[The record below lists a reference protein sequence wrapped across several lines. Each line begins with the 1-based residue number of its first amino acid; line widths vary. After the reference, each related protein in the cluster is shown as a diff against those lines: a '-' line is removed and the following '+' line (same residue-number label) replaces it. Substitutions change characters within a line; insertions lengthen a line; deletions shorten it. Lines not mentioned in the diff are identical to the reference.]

1 MCCAFEI
8 ECATLRR
15 KGNKLTTL
23 LKIYQKYN
31 PYLDEQVCLAHVI
44 NTLVSN
50 RFMISKTEI
59 YYAFKKNYN
68 RDFHGDVSSYLN
80 WLYSLAQ
87 PSQKTPNNSISEQKQ
102 AQNRGFFDLDE
113 LGSINTPKSQNKA
126 QNNNILCRENFL
138 QRSLSNPSRLT
149 KNSFGGC
156 EYFNIK
162 TQEFLK

>member
-1 MCCAFEI
+1 MSFEFECVAF
-8 ECATLRR
+8 RK

-23 LKIYQKYN
+23 LKLYQKYN
-31 PYLDEQVCLAHVI
+31 PYLDEQVCLAHVTNI
-44 NTLVSN
+44 LISNGLMVSK
-50 RFMISKTEI
+50 SEI

-68 RDFHGDVSSYLN
+68 RDFHGDVQSYVT

-87 PSQKTPNNSISEQKQ
+87 PSEKTPNNSISAQKQ
-102 AQNRGFFDLDE
+102 AQNQGFFDLNGLE
-113 LGSINTPKSQNKA
+113 GINTPKSKNEA

-138 QRSLSNPSRLT
+138 QRSSSNPSRLT
-149 KNSFGGC
+149 QNSFGGC